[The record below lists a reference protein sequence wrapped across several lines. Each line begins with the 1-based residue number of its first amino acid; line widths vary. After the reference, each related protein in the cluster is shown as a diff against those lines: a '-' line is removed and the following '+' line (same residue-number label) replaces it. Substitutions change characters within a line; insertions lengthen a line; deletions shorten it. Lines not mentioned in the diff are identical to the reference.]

1 MIRSPSAQ
9 LAFALGATLLIAAG
23 STALAQE
30 AQPQRTR
37 SSAPQTQTDRK
48 PGSAAQ
54 DAKPAAASQTQQ
66 KKGTEKQGDEKGA
79 EKKGAE
85 KKGDEKKAAGKKDAK
100 SAAGPGGAQAT
111 LLANFNDWNAYVS
124 QQGRAKI
131 CYALSKPQEQQ
142 PKDLKRGPA
151 YLFVSFRPAENVR
164 NEVAVVMGT
173 AAQDGGAAEAVVGTK
188 TYALVTK
195 DQNAWVQNPA
205 EENQVVA
212 TMSKGQNLVVK
223 AAGKKGGKLT
233 DRYSLNGFGPALD
246 RARKECS

>member
-23 STALAQE
+23 SAASAQE
-30 AQPQRTR
+30 TQPQRPR
-37 SSAPQTQTDRK
+37 SSAPPAQTDRK

-54 DAKPAAASQTQQ
+54 DAKPAPASQTQQ
-66 KKGTEKQGDEKGA
+66 KKGTERKSEEKGA
-79 EKKGAE
+79 DKKGAE
-85 KKGDEKKAAGKKDAK
+85 KKGDGNAVGKKNAK
-100 SAAGPGGAQAT
+100 SAAGLGGAQAT

-142 PKDLKRGPA
+142 PKELKRGPA

-212 TMSKGQNLVVK
+212 TMSKGQSLVVK
-223 AAGKKGGKLT
+223 AAGKQGGKLT